1 MTETNYGY
9 NKNITIKTKIP
20 WNRLTK
26 AEKEE
31 IINNSNKRK
40 EEKQRLDNIKNADI
54 ITGRQKTQENSWE

>member
-26 AEKEE
+26 AEQEE
-31 IINNSNKRK
+31 IINNANKRK